1 MSVKKSVLEQKTN
14 TELEKYIVPESRFVP
29 EAIRYAFEI
38 LKSRGRH
45 FSGDEVKSIERLIAS
60 KEEVVEDR
68 VVHENYIKASNLFL
82 VSVGLGLINIF
93 LAPEIT
99 AEGSTIAVSIFTLG
113 FLLIIGLLIRKGF
126 DWMKYVLLVF
136 MIIGVLAIPLILQ
149 NIMYQP
155 IVGIINVI
163 QTALQVVSLVILF
176 KIPANHGA
184 EKQRV

>member
-45 FSGDEVKSIERLIAS
+45 FSDDEVKSIEWLIAN
-60 KEEVVEDR
+60 KEEVEDN

-136 MIIGVLAIPLILQ
+136 MIIGVLAIPLLLQ

-155 IVGIINVI
+155 VVGIINLI
-163 QTALQVVSLVILF
+163 QTALQVVTLVILF
-176 KIPANHGA
+176 KIPDNHSA
-184 EKQRV
+184 EKQRM

>member
-45 FSGDEVKSIERLIAS
+45 FSGDEVKSIEWLIAT
-60 KEEVVEDR
+60 KEEVEDK